1 MNVGYGWGNN
11 RYNNGWGNP
20 YCYNNGWG
28 NPYGFNNYGYNR
40 WNNNNWAYNQGYN
53 QGYNNGAWASN
64 GNDMEA
70 EDITTDKEEV
80 EVQDLQYHLHM
91 VIEED
96 PLQELVQDKFL
107 QTQEYTLV
115 HNLRE
120 LL

>member
-1 MNVGYGWGNN
+1 MVTTDGTITIGLTIKVITKDITMELGLLMETI
-11 RYNNGWGNP
+11 
-20 YCYNNGWG
+20 
-28 NPYGFNNYGYNR
+28 
-40 WNNNNWAYNQGYN
+40 
-53 QGYNNGAWASN
+53 
-64 GNDMEA
+64 MEA

>member
-1 MNVGYGWGNN
+1 MDGEILTDSITMVTTDGTITIGLTIKVITKDITMELGLLMETI
-11 RYNNGWGNP
+11 
-20 YCYNNGWG
+20 
-28 NPYGFNNYGYNR
+28 
-40 WNNNNWAYNQGYN
+40 
-53 QGYNNGAWASN
+53 
-64 GNDMEA
+64 MEA

>member
-1 MNVGYGWGNN
+1 MVTTDGTITIGLTIKVITKDITMELGLLMETI
-11 RYNNGWGNP
+11 
-20 YCYNNGWG
+20 
-28 NPYGFNNYGYNR
+28 
-40 WNNNNWAYNQGYN
+40 
-53 QGYNNGAWASN
+53 
-64 GNDMEA
+64 MEA

-91 VIEED
+91 VIEAD

>member
-1 MNVGYGWGNN
+1 MDGEILTDSTTMVTTDGTITIGLTIKVITKDITMELGLLMETI
-11 RYNNGWGNP
+11 
-20 YCYNNGWG
+20 
-28 NPYGFNNYGYNR
+28 
-40 WNNNNWAYNQGYN
+40 
-53 QGYNNGAWASN
+53 
-64 GNDMEA
+64 MEA

-80 EVQDLQYHLHM
+80 EEQDLQYHLHM

>member
-1 MNVGYGWGNN
+1 MVTTDGTITIGLTIKVITKDITIELGLLMETI
-11 RYNNGWGNP
+11 
-20 YCYNNGWG
+20 
-28 NPYGFNNYGYNR
+28 
-40 WNNNNWAYNQGYN
+40 
-53 QGYNNGAWASN
+53 
-64 GNDMEA
+64 MEA